1 MTAEELAERMS
12 ARELAE
18 WAAFERVCGPVLIH
32 ERIDVAAAHIMA
44 SIFGQHPRAAEAF
57 MPSWDVG
64 PPKERP
70 QQSAGEMI
78 AVVRSVQRKKESN
91 R

>member
-1 MTAEELAERMS
+1 MS

-32 ERIDVAAAHIMA
+32 DRIDIAAAHIMA
-44 SIFGQHPRAAEAF
+44 SIFGDGRQPRSPEPF
-57 MPSWDVG
+57 MPSWDTG

-70 QQSAGEMI
+70 QQSTEDMI
-78 AVVRSVQRKKESN
+78 AVVRSVQRKKPT
-91 R
+91 